1 MMRNTRSGT
10 FPIFFLMALLCLAPS
25 VHAAD
30 PAPPAKQVSAKQVPT
45 DLLGTWHTV
54 SIDGDCLFLIIR
66 EVRLTLQANG
76 RFIASVRFRD
86 DSVKTMPGTFRL
98 KPGHLLD
105 FHDPAAGQD
114 GLLQYKIYDK
124 GNKLRLRDEK
134 FSVTVDLTR
143 MQAPGDG
150 K

>member
-1 MMRNTRSGT
+1 MTRGT
-10 FPIFFLMALLCLAPS
+10 RPAAPPVFFLLLLLALAPS
-25 VHAAD
+25 AHGAD
-30 PAPPAKQVSAKQVPT
+30 PASPAPPAGVPAV
-45 DLLGTWHTV
+45 LLGTWHTV

-66 EVRLTLQANG
+66 EVRLTLREDG
-76 RFIASVRFRD
+76 RFVASVRFRD
-86 DSVKTMPGTFRL
+86 DSVKTLPGTFRV
-98 KPGHLLD
+98 KPGHLLE

-114 GLLQYKIYDK
+114 GLLQYKLHDK

-143 MQAPGDG
+143 ESSPGHE